1 MAANRAVVGRARDT
15 PSKAR
20 SSQEKGP
27 EIPKRSEM
35 VDQVQPRQPMAWDPE
50 QLTDQ
55 ANELA
60 NNTASR
66 NPAEYPWGLFF

>member
-1 MAANRAVVGRARDT
+1 
-15 PSKAR
+15 
-20 SSQEKGP
+20 
-27 EIPKRSEM
+27 M